1 MLNDK
6 AAIVTGAAH
15 PDGIGFAIART
26 LAKSGADVMIIDL
39 DAASCGKAAET
50 LNEELSSAEAG
61 RVVGMA
67 ADVRDAKALSEI
79 VAQTRALFGSL
90 DIVVNN
96 AGIAQPRK
104 LLDITDQD
112 WQTTLDVNLG
122 GMLKLSQAAI
132 PIMNEGGAIVCI
144 ASIAAQRGGGLLGGP
159 HYAASKGGVLALA
172 KSMAREFG
180 SRGIRV
186 NCINPG
192 IIITPMNVNAFDE
205 DTKRRFVGTIPLQ
218 RFGTPQDVANACLFL
233 ASPLAAYITG
243 TAVDINGGMHIH

>member
-1 MLNDK
+1 MLNGQ
-6 AAIVTGAAH
+6 AAIVSGAAH

-26 LAKSGADVMIIDL
+26 LARSGANVVIIDL
-39 DAASCGKAAET
+39 DPASCSKAAAT
-50 LNEELSSAEAG
+50 LSEELSPLAAG
-61 RVVGMA
+61 RVVGIA
-67 ADVRDAKALSEI
+67 ADVRDGAALGEV
-79 VAQTRALFGSL
+79 VAQTKALFGRL

-96 AGIAQPRK
+96 AGIAQARK
-104 LLDITDQD
+104 LLDITEQD

-132 PIMNEGGAIVCI
+132 PVMNDGGAIVCI

-180 SRGIRV
+180 PRGIRV

-205 DTKRRFVGTIPLQ
+205 DTKRRFVEAIPLQ
-218 RFGTPQDVANACLFL
+218 RFGAPQDVANVCLFL